1 MPKPNDNTDPKPN
14 ENNPADNGQNPDEQN
29 PSDNKPDDN
38 NPTPPDKH
46 NEPTINRGRYE
57 REMKEKQGE
66 IDKLNAELEKLKKG
80 AKSVDDAMAEVNKLR
95 EELADKDLT
104 HQLDKAGCLNAKAAK
119 ALLPDYE
126 GDVAK
131 LIEGAPYLFGSQE
144 QKPKGRT
151 GGNPGGAPHDNEDA
165 WMDKAFGIRK

>member
-1 MPKPNDNTDPKPN
+1 MPKPNDIDPKP
-14 ENNPADNGQNPDEQN
+14 EEQN
-29 PSDNKPDDN
+29 PNDN
-38 NPTPPDKH
+38 NPGEDDPTPPDKH

-57 REMKEKQGE
+57 REMREKQGE

-104 HQLDKAGCLNAKAAK
+104 HQLDKAGCVSVKAAK
-119 ALLPDYE
+119 ALLDDYE

-144 QKPKGRT
+144 PKPKGRT
-151 GGNPGGAPHDNEDA
+151 GGNPNGAPQNNDDD
-165 WMDKAFGIRK
+165 WMDKAFGLK